1 VRELGKNENGE
12 GDKMD
17 RKISIVIIVLLVLSL
32 RANIALLLAIKA
44 RNTSQDISQDITG
57 FSTIA
62 SSNADAANAVFE
74 NDIVEID
81 KSELVKC
88 CSFVNADGIKDSC
101 YVLKNYDCS
110 YCSDYC
116 S

>member
-32 RANIALLLAIKA
+32 IANIALLLAIKA

-74 NDIVEID
+74 NDM
-81 KSELVKC
+81 SELVKC